1 MPKAPVKKTAKPV
14 KRKTA
19 AAPKM
24 SAKKPKMKAKPKAK
38 PAPPEKSFMW
48 KILKRKEE
56 ERVMLEK
63 NGHKP
68 ASPMP
73 EDHMKS
79 NVRPMS
85 FQKFAGPRR
94 RVG

>member
-1 MPKAPVKKTAKPV
+1 MPKAPAKKTTKPV

-19 AAPKM
+19 APKA
-24 SAKKPKMKAKPKAK
+24 SAKPKMKAKPKAK

-56 ERVMLEK
+56 ERMMHDK
-63 NGHKP
+63 NGVKP
-68 ASPMP
+68 PSANP
-73 EDHMKS
+73 EGHFKN